1 MSEQA
6 TTPGTGRAP
15 FPTAA
20 LLVLALA
27 IFVNISIE
35 MLPMGLVL
43 PMSRD
48 LAVSESAVG
57 LLVSVFAFTVVLS
70 STPLIRLT
78 RTLPRHRLVIGVL
91 MVFAVAT
98 IAGAFAPTYEWV
110 VVSRVVGGLAHGV
123 FWTVVGA
130 YAAYLVPKEQ
140 IGRAVAITSAGG
152 SLAFVLGLPLSTLLG
167 QAVGWRASFAVLGVA
182 CLVAAFAVWRVLPPV
197 NHLVDVATTETG
209 SIALPVADPDKSVR
223 GVVIAVV
230 STTLAMTGQYA
241 FYTFIS
247 PYLVQHALL
256 PEAWLSPALLAYGLM
271 GALAIVLIA
280 VWLGRHALV
289 GVVVCMVLMLGTM
302 VVLALSTVM
311 PLTFAA
317 VLVWGL
323 AMGALPPLLQTR
335 VLHASEDRL
344 LQPAMAWYTTGFNTG
359 IGAGALIGALV
370 FDTVGPGALPWVLFS
385 GIAVSL
391 VLIGVDRGLSHR
403 RAVTAA

>member
-1 MSEQA
+1 MSEQ
-6 TTPGTGRAP
+6 TTAGRETTGR

-48 LAVSESAVG
+48 LGVAESAVG
-57 LLVSVFAFTVVLS
+57 LLVSVFAFTVVIS
-70 STPLIRLT
+70 STLLIRLT
-78 RTLPRHRLVIGVL
+78 RSVPRHRLVIGVL

-98 IAGAFAPTYEWV
+98 IAGAFAPSYEWV
-110 VVSRVVGGLAHGV
+110 VASRIVGGLAHGV

-130 YAAYLVPKEQ
+130 YAAYLVPKQQ

-182 CLVAAFAVWRVLPPV
+182 CLVAAFSVWRVLPPV
-197 NHLVDVATTETG
+197 DHLADVATTETG

-223 GVVIAVV
+223 GIVIAVV

-241 FYTFIS
+241 FYTFIA
-247 PYLVQHALL
+247 PYLVQRALL

-271 GALAIVLIA
+271 GALAIALIA
-280 VWLGRHALV
+280 VWFGRHALA
-289 GVVVCMVLMLGTM
+289 GVVGCMVLMLATM
-302 VVLALSTVM
+302 VVLALSTAL

-335 VLHASEDRL
+335 VLHASSDRF

-359 IGAGALIGALV
+359 IGGGALV
-370 FDTVGPGALPWVLFS
+370 GALVLDRVGPGALPWVLFI
-385 GIAVSL
+385 GVAVSL
-391 VLIGVDRGLSHR
+391 VLIGIDRALARG
-403 RAVTAA
+403 RAAF

>member
-1 MSEQA
+1 MSEQ
-6 TTPGTGRAP
+6 TTTDQRSSK
-15 FPTAA
+15 FPTGA

-43 PMSRD
+43 PMSRE
-48 LAVSESAVG
+48 LGVSESAVG

-78 RTLPRHRLVIGVL
+78 RRLPRHQLVIGVL
-91 MVFAVAT
+91 LVFAVAT
-98 IAGAFAPTYEWV
+98 LAGAFAPTYEWV
-110 VVSRVVGGLAHGV
+110 VVSRIVGGLAHGI

-167 QAVGWRASFAVLGVA
+167 QAVGWRAAFAVLGVA
-182 CLVAAFAVWRVLPPV
+182 CLVAAFAVWRVLPAV
-197 NHLVDVATTETG
+197 DHLADVATTETG
-209 SIALPVADPDKSVR
+209 SIAIPVADPDKSVR

-247 PYLVQHALL
+247 PYLVQHAQL
-256 PEAWLSPALLAYGLM
+256 PEAWLSPALLAYGVM
-271 GALAIVLIA
+271 GALAIVVIA
-280 VWLGRHALV
+280 VWLGRRALA
-289 GVVVCMVLMLGTM
+289 GVVICMVLMLATM
-302 VVLALSTVM
+302 VALALSTVL
-311 PLTFAA
+311 PITFAA
-317 VLVWGL
+317 VLVWGF

-335 VLHASEDRL
+335 VLHAAEDRF

-359 IGAGALIGALV
+359 IGAGALVGALV
-370 FDTVGPGALPWVLFS
+370 FDSFGPGALPWVLFT
-385 GIAVSL
+385 GVAVSL
-391 VLIGVDRGLSHR
+391 VLIGIDRGLAR
-403 RAVTAA
+403 RRTQPTA

>member
-1 MSEQA
+1 MSERAA
-6 TTPGTGRAP
+6 TGEGQRAAGH
-15 FPTAA
+15 FPIAA

-43 PMSRD
+43 PMSRE
-48 LAVSESAVG
+48 LGVSESAVG

-70 STPLIRLT
+70 STTLIRLT
-78 RTLPRHRLVIGVL
+78 RRVPRHRLVIGVL

-98 IAGAFAPTYEWV
+98 IVGAFAPTYEWV
-110 VVSRVVGGLAHGV
+110 VASRIVGGLAHGV

-197 NHLVDVATTETG
+197 DHLADVATTETG
-209 SIALPVADPDKSVR
+209 SIAVPVADPDKSVR
-223 GVVIAVV
+223 GVVIAVL

-241 FYTFIS
+241 FYTFIA
-247 PYLVQHALL
+247 PYLVQHAGL
-256 PEAWLSPALLAYGLM
+256 PEPWLSPALLAYGVM

-280 VWLGRHALV
+280 VWLGRHALA
-289 GVVVCMVLMLGTM
+289 GVVLCMVLMLATM
-302 VVLALSTVM
+302 VVLALSTVL
-311 PLTFAA
+311 PLTLAA

-335 VLHASEDRL
+335 VLHASEDRY
-344 LQPAMAWYTTGFNTG
+344 LQPAMAWYTTGFNSG
-359 IGAGALIGALV
+359 IGAGAVVGALV
-370 FDTVGPGALPWVLFS
+370 FDRVGAGGLPWVLFA
-385 GIAVSL
+385 GVAVSL
-391 VLIGVDRGLSHR
+391 VLIAIDRALAR
-403 RAVTAA
+403 RR

>member
-1 MSEQA
+1 MSETVPPPA
-6 TTPGTGRAP
+6 AARAAAP

-48 LAVSESAVG
+48 LGVAESAVG

-78 RTLPRHRLVIGVL
+78 RRVPRHRLVIAVL
-91 MVFAVAT
+91 VVFAVAT
-98 IAGAFAPTYEWV
+98 IAGALAPSYEWIV
-110 VVSRVVGGLAHGV
+110 ASRIVGGLAHGV

-167 QAVGWRASFAVLGVA
+167 QIVGWRAAFAVLGVA
-182 CLVAAFAVWRVLPPV
+182 CLVAAVAVGRVLPHV
-197 NHLVDVATTETG
+197 DHLADVATTETG
-209 SIALPVADPDKSVR
+209 SIAVPVPDPDKSVR
-223 GVVIAVV
+223 GIVIAVV

-256 PEAWLSPALLAYGLM
+256 PEDWLSPALLAYGVM
-271 GALAIVLIA
+271 GALALVLIG
-280 VWLGRHALV
+280 VWAGRHALAAIV
-289 GVVVCMVLMLGTM
+289 ACMLLMLATM
-302 VVLALSTVM
+302 AALVLPPAL
-311 PLTFAA
+311 PLTIAA
-317 VLVWGL
+317 LLVWGL

-335 VLHASEDRL
+335 LMHAAAERH
-344 LQPAMAWYTTGFNTG
+344 LQQAMAWYTTGFNVG
-359 IGAGALIGALV
+359 IGGGALV
-370 FDTVGPGALPWVLFS
+370 GALVLDRAGAAALPWVLFA
-385 GIAVSL
+385 GVAVSL
-391 VLIGVDRGLSHR
+391 ALIGVDRSLARHP
-403 RAVTAA
+403 AAR